1 MTVTAWVVVE
11 RTDSP
16 LAVSLVGVF
25 RYLPFLL
32 AGPFVGLIADRFP
45 RIRVVRLAEAGA
57 ALSAVV
63 IVALSFAGW
72 VEVWHLY
79 AYVLVTGTLWV
90 MAMPARR
97 AYMVGVVGRRSMT
110 PALALDMLGW
120 TISNI
125 IASNAAGNIL
135 RVVQPAWL
143 YLWLVASSGF
153 SLLLL
158 RGLPLMWRPPAA
170 GEREPVMKSLAEGF
184 RFVASRRVLVGAVA
198 VVAVTNF
205 TGFSFELFTPVFA
218 DEVLHTGSAGL
229 GFLISAPSFG
239 ALVTGMALTGLG
251 AKLTRPGLWLLIAAT
266 VQHVLTIVWST
277 ATWLPASAAVLIVT
291 GLFTFTFG
299 TMNSNVFLAATPDH
313 MRGRVQ
319 GVQIFVIGAFPVSG
333 LVVGVLANEIGP
345 QAAVRWMAL
354 GGLGVLA
361 LLWFVFPELRTPV
374 RPEQ

>member
-16 LAVSLVGVF
+16 LAVSIVGFF

-45 RIRVVRLAEAGA
+45 RLRVVRLAEAGIG
-57 ALSAVV
+57 LSTAV
-63 IVALSFAGW
+63 IVTLSFAGW

-79 AYVLVTGTLWV
+79 AFALVNGTLWV

-97 AYMVGVVGRRSMT
+97 AYMVGVVGSRSMT

-125 IASNAAGNIL
+125 VASNVAGNVL

-143 YLWLVASSGF
+143 YLWLVGSSGL

-158 RGLPLMWRPPAA
+158 RGLPVMRRPLAA
-170 GEREPVMKSLAEGF
+170 GEREPALRSLVQGF
-184 RFVASRRVLVGAVA
+184 RFVGSRRVLIGAVA

-205 TGFSFELFTPVFA
+205 TGFIFELFTPVFA
-218 DEVLHTGSAGL
+218 DEVLHAGPAGL

-239 ALVTGMALTGLG
+239 ALAVGIVLAGLG
-251 AKLTRPGLWLLIAAT
+251 TRLTRPGLWLLIAGT
-266 VQHVLTIVWST
+266 GQHVLTIVWST

-299 TMNSNVFLAATPDH
+299 TMNSNVFLRATPDQ

-319 GVQIFVIGAFPVSG
+319 GVQLFVIGSFPLSG
-333 LVVGVLANEIGP
+333 LAAGALANEIGP
-345 QAAVRWMAL
+345 QAAVRWMAM
-354 GGLGVLA
+354 GGLGALA
-361 LLWFVFPELRTPV
+361 LVWLVFPELRRPI
-374 RPEQ
+374 RPEP